1 MFMIGAGM
9 GAVSVLSMDADAGA
23 SSTQQAQHPGHM
35 QNSIAQWSDL
45 DADLLLMMFLPG
57 LIFKEAVEVPFNL
70 FVRSSGKKETLRM
83 CTQFLC
89 VVSSEEFL

>member
-9 GAVSVLSMDADAGA
+9 GAVSVLSMDNAGEA
-23 SSTQQAQHPGHM
+23 TQHPGSHPGHM

-70 FVRSSGKKETLRM
+70 FVRSSGKKKNA
-83 CTQFLC
+83 
-89 VVSSEEFL
+89 

>member
-9 GAVSVLSMDADAGA
+9 GAVSVLSMDTAGEA
-23 SSTQQAQHPGHM
+23 TPQTHSGYNPGHM

-70 FVRSSGKKETLRM
+70 FVRSSGKKETWGM
-83 CTQFLC
+83 CT
-89 VVSSEEFL
+89 